1 MNQQK
6 RFHDNP
12 SGVISDTKHKRQWL
26 PKDSW
31 GDLGQWR
38 SFSEAQGYVLTMN
51 QVYAGGYCDWR
62 LPTQEEAE
70 NFFDLEFDQID
81 WDEEII
87 HIDPLF
93 VNKCANFMWTCD
105 VNDMNQ
111 VGRINLRNGKMDWV
125 EGNTKEHQAAR
136 LVRNDESS
144 QIST

>member
-12 SGVISDTKHKRQWL
+12 SGVISDTKHKKQWL

-31 GDLGQWR
+31 GDLGQWKN
-38 SFSEAQGYVLTMN
+38 FSEAQGYVLTMN
-51 QVYAGGYCDWR
+51 QVYAGGHCDWR
-62 LPTQEEAE
+62 LPTREEAE
-70 NFFDLEFDQID
+70 NFFDLELDQID

-93 VNKCANFMWTCD
+93 VNKCANFMWTGD
-105 VNDMNQ
+105 INDRNE
-111 VGRINLRNGKMDWV
+111 VGRINLRNGEMDWV
-125 EGNTKEHQAAR
+125 ERNTKEHQAAR

-144 QIST
+144 LMSP

>member
-12 SGVISDTKHKRQWL
+12 SGVISDTKHKKQWL

-38 SFSEAQGYVLTMN
+38 SFNEAQGYVLTMN

-93 VNKCANFMWTCD
+93 VKKCGNFMWTCD
-105 VNDMNQ
+105 INDMNE

-125 EGNTKEHQAAR
+125 ERNTTEHQAAR

-144 QIST
+144 LMSP